1 MGADL
6 AKPEHAGLLASE
18 GTAMADEQPLPPLVA
33 RLWGRAPP
41 TRRGPRPG
49 LNLERITEAAIAVA
63 DADGL
68 SAVSMSSVAA
78 RLGVATMSLYRY
90 VDSKDDLLAAMV
102 EAAFEDPPELDGR
115 SWRDYLTE
123 WTRANRDALLARPWM
138 LPLAHLAP
146 PIGPRS
152 LRWLDRAL
160 AALAHTPLTEA
171 EKINAATT
179 LSGYAFFQA
188 SLVVGLSVGA
198 RQGEQASLT
207 SIQNYGA
214 TLAELLDSE
223 HYPAL
228 AHAVDSGVFSASQ
241 DWVEDTDFL
250 FGLNLVLDGLTALIA
265 RRSAGPDQPISTSS
279 RHDVP

>member
-1 MGADL
+1 
-6 AKPEHAGLLASE
+6 
-18 GTAMADEQPLPPLVA
+18 MADEQPLPPVVA
-33 RLWGRAPP
+33 RMWGREPP

-49 LNLERITEAAIAVA
+49 LNLRRITEAAIAVA
-63 DADGL
+63 DAEGL

-90 VDSKDDLLAAMV
+90 VDSKDELLVAMV
-102 EAAFEDPPELDGR
+102 EAAFEDPPELADR
-115 SWRDYLTE
+115 SWRDYLTV

-138 LPLAHLAP
+138 LPIAHLAP

-160 AALAHTPLTEA
+160 AALAHTPLTEG

-179 LSGYAFFQA
+179 LNGYAFFQA

-198 RQGEQASLT
+198 RQRQDGRLT
-207 SIQNYGA
+207 SLDDYGA
-214 TLAELLDSE
+214 TLAELLDHA

-228 AHAVDSGVFSASQ
+228 AHAVSSGVFRGTQ

-250 FGLNLVLDGLTALIA
+250 FGLNLLLDGIAALIA
-265 RRSAGPDQPISTSS
+265 QRSAFQKQPKEASPRDDGP
-279 RHDVP
+279 